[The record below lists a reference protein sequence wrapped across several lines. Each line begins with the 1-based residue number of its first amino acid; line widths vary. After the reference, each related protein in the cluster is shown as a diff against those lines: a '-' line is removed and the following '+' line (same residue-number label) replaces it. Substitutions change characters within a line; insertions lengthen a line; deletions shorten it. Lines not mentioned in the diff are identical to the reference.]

1 MGQIAYVPTESQ
13 VTVSLQPIYSNQM
26 EIQLNKFVS
35 VIRLKTRLL
44 NMGSPWARTKIR
56 DGQYLDIL
64 KIRPVP
70 EDSDDVIYE
79 IQSQYHQR
87 PDLLAYDMY
96 GSSKIVVCT
105 LNVIWIQRS
114 CL

>member
-1 MGQIAYVPTESQ
+1 MANE
-13 VTVSLQPIYSNQM
+13 
-26 EIQLNKFVS
+26 
-35 VIRLKTRLL
+35 
-44 NMGSPWARTKIR
+44 SPWARTKIR

-96 GSSKIVVCT
+96 GSSKLWWVYAQRNMDT
-105 LNVIWIQRS
+105 LKDPVYDFQTGLSIYVPKGSRLRQ
-114 CL
+114 LLGG

>member
-1 MGQIAYVPTESQ
+1 MANE
-13 VTVSLQPIYSNQM
+13 
-26 EIQLNKFVS
+26 
-35 VIRLKTRLL
+35 
-44 NMGSPWARTKIR
+44 SPWARTKIR

-70 EDSDDVIYE
+70 EHSDDVIYE

-96 GSSKIVVCT
+96 GSSKLWWVYAQRNMDT
-105 LNVIWIQRS
+105 LKDPVYDFQTGLSIYVPKGSRLRQ
-114 CL
+114 LLGG

>member
-1 MGQIAYVPTESQ
+1 MANE
-13 VTVSLQPIYSNQM
+13 
-26 EIQLNKFVS
+26 
-35 VIRLKTRLL
+35 
-44 NMGSPWARTKIR
+44 SPWARTKIR

-96 GSSKIVVCT
+96 GSKVVYAPRNMDTLKDSFMISKQVYHIRSKVVI
-105 LNVIWIQRS
+105 N
-114 CL
+114 

>member
-1 MGQIAYVPTESQ
+1 MANE
-13 VTVSLQPIYSNQM
+13 
-26 EIQLNKFVS
+26 
-35 VIRLKTRLL
+35 
-44 NMGSPWARTKIR
+44 SPWARTKIR

-70 EDSDDVIYE
+70 EDSDDIIYE

-96 GSSKIVVCT
+96 GSSKLWWVYAQRNMDT
-105 LNVIWIQRS
+105 LKDPVYDFQTGLSIYVPKGSRLRQ
-114 CL
+114 LLGG

>member
-1 MGQIAYVPTESQ
+1 MANE
-13 VTVSLQPIYSNQM
+13 
-26 EIQLNKFVS
+26 
-35 VIRLKTRLL
+35 
-44 NMGSPWARTKIR
+44 SPWARTKIR

-96 GSSKIVVCT
+96 GSTKLWWVYAQRNMDT
-105 LNVIWIQRS
+105 LKDPVYDFQTGLSIYVPKGSRLRQ
-114 CL
+114 LLGG

>member
-1 MGQIAYVPTESQ
+1 MANE
-13 VTVSLQPIYSNQM
+13 
-26 EIQLNKFVS
+26 
-35 VIRLKTRLL
+35 
-44 NMGSPWARTKIR
+44 SPWARTKIR

-96 GSSKIVVCT
+96 GSSKLWWVYAQRNMDTRLVSVYSNPSSST
-105 LNVIWIQRS
+105 PLTVIHLYLSLVTVTGLIPILTS
-114 CL
+114 

>member
-1 MGQIAYVPTESQ
+1 MANE
-13 VTVSLQPIYSNQM
+13 
-26 EIQLNKFVS
+26 
-35 VIRLKTRLL
+35 
-44 NMGSPWARTKIR
+44 SPWARTKIR

-96 GSSKIVVCT
+96 GSSKLWWVYAQRNMDT
-105 LNVIWIQRS
+105 LKDPVYDFQTGYSIYVPKGSRLRQ
-114 CL
+114 LLGG